1 MAPSKKSDKF
11 SSSKNMR
18 NSSGGRSK
26 EKKASGGAPRKYK
39 KTKSE
44 HKGKEQLEP
53 IPGNKEWGGLAR
65 KGVLRVRHD
74 DQKAE
79 EERLHAPIEEI
90 IKEVDPEVELL
101 REERAKRKEERLQRQ
116 EELRAEARAALDRA
130 NARKKSKPKSDRP
143 KQVLKRK
150 PLSSRRNTNND
161 LQAKLRK
168 VLGAADAKKALKKL
182 NEVDSDFAQEL
193 FADAQRK
200 INPLLKSAKNIAEIQ
215 ELHGLIQY
223 RLGKYGKA
231 AFALEQFRT
240 LANSTERHPILM
252 DFYRS
257 EERWAD
263 IAYLWSEL
271 AEVSPSAE
279 IVTEGRIV
287 YSGAYADQGDL
298 KNAVKILEKGWKLP
312 SRPKEH
318 HLRRAYALADLY
330 DRAGM
335 APKARELFRWIVQTA
350 GTYVDAKERLKQLT

>member
-11 SSSKNMR
+11 SSSKDMR
-18 NSSGGRSK
+18 SSSGGRPK
-26 EKKASGGAPRKYK
+26 EKKAPGGAPRKYK

-44 HKGKEQLEP
+44 HKEKEQLDP

-74 DQKAE
+74 DQRAE

-90 IKEVDPEVELL
+90 IEEVDPEIELL
-101 REERAKRKEERLQRQ
+101 REERAKRKEERFQRQ
-116 EELRAEARAALDRA
+116 EELRAEARAALERA
-130 NARKKSKPKSDRP
+130 NSRKKSKPKTDGSKP
-143 KQVLKRK
+143 ALKRK
-150 PLSSRRNTNND
+150 PLSNRRNTNND

-168 VLGAADAKKALKKL
+168 ALGASDAKKAFKKL
-182 NEVDSDFAQEL
+182 NEADSDFAQER

-200 INPLLKSAKNIAEIQ
+200 INPLLKSAKNIAEIH

-223 RLGKYGKA
+223 RLGKYDKA

-252 DFYRS
+252 DCYRS
-257 EERWAD
+257 EQRWAD

-271 AEVSPSAE
+271 AEVSPSAA

-298 KNAVKILEKGWKLP
+298 KNAVKMLEKGWKLP

-330 DRAGM
+330 DRAGT
-335 APKARELFRWIVQTA
+335 APKARELFRWIVQTT

>member
-44 HKGKEQLEP
+44 HKEKEQLEP

-150 PLSSRRNTNND
+150 PLSSRRNTNNH

-168 VLGAADAKKALKKL
+168 ALGAADAKKALKKL
-182 NEVDSDFAQEL
+182 NEVDSDFAQER

-200 INPLLKSAKNIAEIQ
+200 INPLLKSAKNIAEIK

-252 DFYRS
+252 DCYRS

-287 YSGAYADQGDL
+287 HSGAYADQGDL

>member
-1 MAPSKKSDKF
+1 MR
-11 SSSKNMR
+11 SSSG
-18 NSSGGRSK
+18 SRSK
-26 EKKASGGAPRKYK
+26 EETASGGAPRKYK

-44 HKGKEQLEP
+44 HKEKEQLDP

-90 IKEVDPEVELL
+90 IEEVVDPEIELL

-130 NARKKSKPKSDRP
+130 NSRKKSQPKADSSKPA
-143 KQVLKRK
+143 LKRK
-150 PLSSRRNTNND
+150 PLSNRRNTNND
-161 LQAKLRK
+161 LQAKFRK
-168 VLGAADAKKALKKL
+168 ALGASDAKKALKKL
-182 NEVDSDFAQEL
+182 NEADSDFVQER

-200 INPLLKSAKNIAEIQ
+200 INPLLKSAKNIAEIH

-223 RLGKYGKA
+223 RLGKYDKA
-231 AFALEQFRT
+231 AFALERFRT

-252 DFYRS
+252 DCYRS
-257 EERWAD
+257 EQRWAD

-271 AEVSPSAE
+271 AEVSPSAA

-330 DRAGM
+330 DRAGT
-335 APKARELFRWIVQTA
+335 APKARELFRWIVQTT

>member
-1 MAPSKKSDKF
+1 MAPSKKTDKF
-11 SSSKNMR
+11 SASKAMT
-18 NSSGGRSK
+18 NSSDSRRK
-26 EKKASGGAPRKYK
+26 EESASGGAPRKYK

-44 HKGKEQLEP
+44 HKEKEQLDP

-79 EERLHAPIEEI
+79 EERLHAPAEEI
-90 IKEVDPEVELL
+90 IEEVDPEIELL
-101 REERAKRKEERLQRQ
+101 REERAKKKEERLQRQ

-130 NARKKSKPKSDRP
+130 NSRKRSKPKSDRP
-143 KQVLKRK
+143 KPVLKRK
-150 PLSSRRNTNND
+150 PLSNRRNANND
-161 LQAKLRK
+161 LQAKMRK
-168 VLGAADAKKALKKL
+168 SLGAADAKKALKKL
-182 NEVDSDFAQEL
+182 NEADADFAQER

-200 INPLLKSAKNIAEIQ
+200 INPLLKSAKNIAEIH

-223 RLGKYGKA
+223 RLGKYSKA

-252 DFYRS
+252 DCYRS
-257 EERWAD
+257 EKRWAD

-271 AEVSPSAE
+271 ADVSPSAA

-330 DRAGM
+330 DRAGT
-335 APKARELFRWIVQTA
+335 APKARELFRWIVQTT
-350 GTYVDAKERLKQLT
+350 GTYVDAKERLNQLT